1 MKPSFNHAFLR
12 LPYLFLNSSDFEL
25 NTLGQAPQT
34 RGPQTSY
41 QIKKASKVSQKDN
54 YYLVFTYENMIK

>member
-12 LPYLFLNSSDFEL
+12 LPCLVLNSSDFEL

-41 QIKKASKVSQKDN
+41 QIKKTSKLNQKTIFFK
-54 YYLVFTYENMIK
+54 FTYENMI